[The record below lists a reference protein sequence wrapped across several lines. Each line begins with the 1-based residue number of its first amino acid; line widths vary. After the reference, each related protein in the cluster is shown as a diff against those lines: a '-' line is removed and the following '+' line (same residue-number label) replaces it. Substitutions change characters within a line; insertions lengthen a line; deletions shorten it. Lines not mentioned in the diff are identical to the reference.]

1 MDSIIKIVI
10 PGHPVVLKN
19 SKNLVPVGITK
30 SGKTRSIPIPNKN
43 VAEYMER
50 AISNI
55 KDKLPRGFQPI
66 DCPISLKII
75 SFGAWKRSSENIPDA
90 SNLYQ
95 APEDIL
101 QAAGV
106 IVNDRQVEDH
116 DGSRRVCMCDTCG
129 DRGTFKAGPRKGQ
142 TRPDCGAVK
151 KCPYERVE
159 IDMTIL

>member
-1 MDSIIKIVI
+1 MNSIIKIVI
-10 PGHPVVLKN
+10 PGHPAVLKN
-19 SKNLVPVGITK
+19 SKNIVPVRTK
-30 SGKTRSIPIPNKN
+30 TGKTRMIPRPNKK
-43 VAEYMER
+43 VETYMVR
-50 AISNI
+50 SISNI
-55 KDKLPRGFQPI
+55 KTTLPRGWEPI
-66 DCPISLKII
+66 YGPVSLRIL

-116 DGSRRVCMCDTCG
+116 DGSRRICMCDTCG

-159 IDMTIL
+159 IGIKIL